1 MPDKKKAGEPGLGL
15 GGLGSGL
22 GGLGALSLG
31 GSLSGVPWSK
41 SLGLVSGASTLGVEK
56 VMKSHEKST
65 FFIGIES
72 SLQVVQTCESCNEFT
87 FL

>member
-1 MPDKKKAGEPGLGL
+1 VPDKKKGGEPGLGLGGL

-41 SLGLVSGASTLGVEK
+41 SLGCRALRLWE
-56 VMKSHEKST
+56 
-65 FFIGIES
+65 
-72 SLQVVQTCESCNEFT
+72 
-87 FL
+87 